1 MIKVERL
8 KKSFGDRVAVNEV
21 SFEVNRGDTFGFLG
35 PNGAG
40 KTTTISMLVGLLSP
54 DSGSIQVA
62 GGDPQGHAARM
73 RIGVA
78 PQALSLYD
86 NLSGLDN
93 LRFFGSLYQME
104 GARLKQ
110 RAAWALEL
118 AGLADRAKDKVGT
131 YSGGMKRRLNIA
143 VALLHA
149 PEVLLLDEPTVGV
162 DPQSRNHILE
172 TISRLASEGLTIIYT
187 THYMEEAERLCQRI
201 AIMDQ
206 GKILANE
213 SKEQLLLQH
222 GGDAKVK
229 IVVAANPK
237 SAALPGNSNGS
248 TTEFRSARPFDDLSQ
263 LHQQGVEFSE
273 VHIGKPDLENVFL
286 NLTGRKLRD

>member
-1 MIKVERL
+1 MDTV
-8 KKSFGDRVAVNEV
+8 D
-21 SFEVNRGDTFGFLG
+21 FEINRGETFGFLG

-40 KTTTISMLVGLLSP
+40 KTTTISMLVGLLTP
-54 DSGSIQVA
+54 DSGSIEVA
-62 GGDPQGHAARM
+62 GGNPQSHDARK

-86 NLSGLDN
+86 NLSAADN
-93 LRFFGSLYQME
+93 LRFFGSLYQLA
-104 GARLKQ
+104 GTRLTERTK
-110 RAAWALEL
+110 WALEL
-118 AGLADRAKDKVGT
+118 AGLTDRAKDKVAT
-131 YSGGMKRRLNIA
+131 FSGGMKRRLNIA
-143 VALLHA
+143 VALLHD

-172 TISRLASEGLTIIYT
+172 TVSRLATAGLTIIFT
-187 THYMEEAERLCQRI
+187 THYMEEADRLCERI

-213 SKEQLLLQH
+213 AKDRLLQQH
-222 GGDAKVK
+222 GGDAKVR
-229 IVVAANPK
+229 ILVSANPN
-237 SAALPGNSNGS
+237 AAKLPGNAGGS
-248 TTEFRSARPFDDLSQ
+248 VVEFRSARPFDDLSA
-263 LHQQGVEFSE
+263 LHRQGVEFAE

>member
-1 MIKVERL
+1 M
-8 KKSFGDRVAVNEV
+8 AVNDV
-21 SFEVNRGDTFGFLG
+21 AFEVQRGETFGFLG

-40 KTTTISMLVGLLSP
+40 KTTTISMLVGLLPP
-54 DSGSIQVA
+54 DSGSIEVA
-62 GGDPQGHAARM
+62 GGNPQSHQARM

-78 PQALSLYD
+78 PQALSLYE

-93 LRFFGSLYQME
+93 LRFFGSLYRLE

-118 AGLADRAKDKVGT
+118 AGLADRAKDKVAT

-143 VALLHA
+143 VALLHD

-172 TISRLASEGLTIIYT
+172 TISRLASDGLTIIYT

-213 SKEQLLLQH
+213 SKEQLLQKH

-229 IVVAANPK
+229 IVVSANPH
-237 SAALPGNSNGS
+237 SVPLPGSVSGMNS
-248 TTEFRSARPFDDLSQ
+248 EFRSARPFDDLAA
-263 LHQQGVEFSE
+263 LHKQGVEFSE

-286 NLTGRKLRD
+286 NLTGKTLRD